1 MFRYTIKMRFATS
14 ILIFFLLFPFEVN
27 AYSDSDQCRRQI
39 IQLGGDLKIILRKI
53 NIMPTISKIYPPLKR
68 AFDDS
73 IRAQRRG
80 DFATCIQK
88 TNIAL
93 KYSKAYAR

>member
-1 MFRYTIKMRFATS
+1 
-14 ILIFFLLFPFEVN
+14 
-27 AYSDSDQCRRQI
+27 
-39 IQLGGDLKIILRKI
+39 
-53 NIMPTISKIYPPLKR
+53 MPTISKIYPPLKR